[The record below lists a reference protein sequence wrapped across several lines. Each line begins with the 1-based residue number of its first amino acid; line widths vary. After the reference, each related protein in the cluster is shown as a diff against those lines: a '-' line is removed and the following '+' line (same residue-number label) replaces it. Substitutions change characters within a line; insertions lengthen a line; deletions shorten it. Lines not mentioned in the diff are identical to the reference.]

1 MEVKEAIKH
10 LKESAKVNFDEG
22 FYEYHDKEKEIIAL
36 LKSLQAENKG
46 YETVYKRALL
56 ENEKLKKENEAY
68 KGMWRRLYEEI
79 GNHGWE
85 LRDQDGFEIMTK
97 IIKELEQ
104 TYLGGGE

>member
-1 MEVKEAIKH
+1 MEVKEAIKNI
-10 LKESAKVNFDEG
+10 KMFNFKNLSRFKPELID
-22 FYEYHDKEKEIIAL
+22 L
-36 LKSLQAENKG
+36 LKSLESENK
-46 YETVYKRALL
+46 
-56 ENEKLKKENEAY
+56 KLKKENEAY

-104 TYLGGGE
+104 KYLGGGE